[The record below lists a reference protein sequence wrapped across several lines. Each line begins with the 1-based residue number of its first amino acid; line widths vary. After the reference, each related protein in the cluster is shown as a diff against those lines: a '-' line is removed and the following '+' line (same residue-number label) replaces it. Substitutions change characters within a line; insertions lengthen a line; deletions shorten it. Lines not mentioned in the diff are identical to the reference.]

1 VVLLSEIDQPDH
13 AFAVADKIHQ
23 VAASIAI
30 AEHDILLKLSIGI
43 SVYPDNGE
51 TVDALLKK
59 SDAAMYHSKTVN
71 RQPIVKRLVN
81 RLKKAERSRA

>member
-1 VVLLSEIDQPDH
+1 
-13 AFAVADKIHQ
+13 
-23 VAASIAI
+23 
-30 AEHDILLKLSIGI
+30 
-43 SVYPDNGE
+43 
-51 TVDALLKK
+51 VDALLKK